1 VCKNLRWNEI
11 QIKYNNKTP
20 EFYKKCVEQYHYDF
34 DVGND
39 LKMNDEVLMELSTLQ
54 RNLL

>member
-1 VCKNLRWNEI
+1 MEEYL
-11 QIKYNNKTP
+11 
-20 EFYKKCVEQYHYDF
+20 YDF